1 MMNNTDREERRLS
14 AIMFSDICGFSRM
27 MGEDEQRAR
36 RILALHNEILSL
48 HIADYSGH
56 IIKSTGDGL
65 LAEFHSAVSAV
76 KCAIAIQKH
85 MRQCNLKLGEQEQF
99 DVRIGVHL
107 GDVVVS
113 NNDIFGDGVNVASR
127 IEPLAL
133 PGGICISQDVYN
145 QVQNQV
151 EMEIVSLGPR
161 QLKNINRQVEIYR
174 VLVAAADRKIIARE
188 SRRRKLPLK
197 WIGIA
202 AAAIPVVVV
211 LVLVLAGTKRN
222 RDAGRVAEAA
232 RKATTHIERSEGQSA
247 IDLINNT
254 KKTVDPETDGLEKLD
269 ALLEQARDIRER
281 KILQRRF
288 KELTTA
294 FFEKDIDTC
303 VDMATP
309 ESRMKLG
316 DGGIRMGLGLMIF
329 ATAVGR
335 ITPGDFRIAEVDL
348 GENRDRAEIIPEVFT
363 KNEWKRQD
371 PMLWHKVDGEWYF
384 HVEKKDGE
392 QKNTLKKLRP
402 KMRPRLRP
410 GAGTRRP
417 GPGGRRGL

>member
-1 MMNNTDREERRLS
+1 MNNTRREKRRLS

-85 MRQCNLKLGEQEQF
+85 MRQCNAKLRETEQF
-99 DVRIGVHL
+99 DMRIGVHL

-161 QLKNINRQVEIYR
+161 QLKNINRQVAIYR

-188 SRRRKLPLK
+188 SRKRTLPLK
-197 WIGIA
+197 WIAVA
-202 AAAIPVVVV
+202 AAALLVAAV
-211 LVLVLAGTKRN
+211 LILVLAGTKKN
-222 RDAGRVAEAA
+222 RDAERVADAVRVAA
-232 RKATTHIERSEGQSA
+232 AHIERNEGRSA
-247 IDLINNT
+247 IELIDKT
-254 KKTVDPETDGLEKLD
+254 KAAVNPGIDGIEELD
-269 ALLEQARDIRER
+269 TLLAQAQEISQ
-281 KILQRRF
+281 KKHLQRRF
-288 KELTTA
+288 RQLTTA

-309 ESRMKLG
+309 ESRMKHG
-316 DGGIRMGLGLMIF
+316 DGGIRTGLGLMIV
-329 ATAVGR
+329 ATTVGR
-335 ITPGDFRIAEVDL
+335 ITPGDFRIADVRLDDD
-348 GENRDRAEIIPEVFT
+348 RTRAEIIPEVFT

-371 PMLWHKVDGEWYF
+371 PMLWHRVDGEWYF
-384 HVEKKDGE
+384 HVEKKDAE
-392 QKNTLKKLRP
+392 QKNKLKNLRP

-410 GAGTRRP
+410 GAGMRRP